1 MSTCHWCLSVNGGVA
16 ELLQEYCAGS
26 LSAEVEKEVSED
38 LKFCSDCVEAY
49 HREKENVPGL
59 HGRLWKLETSRL
71 LRAFSDAEKGAL
83 SDNDLICVDEDG
95 CEAGVPDLN
104 PAQYA
109 YDLTVPMF
117 EVLKYP
123 YLLAHPE
130 LSEMCVRAI
139 CKMAEYDSFVVTDKY
154 AGIYLLLVH
163 PNETVRRWAIEA
175 AKSLGKVD
183 RDDFYDFQD
192 IFSCMFYIVEL
203 GIPQNLADMD
213 MPYNPMTKMTWLPP
227 HLYDSSNAKNYWLGI
242 CMLLTQLDAQAMDSL
257 FLGPDKQ
264 ANILNCILNT
274 IEKDTDDEEMDPFW
288 PVLRCFMVILDCLG
302 SRIWGQIEPSQ
313 AFQAITGSPSYIAAI
328 ERIKEQTR
336 IPQIKT
342 ESVNDDDMVTCS
354 QMVYNS
360 STNVSQDKQSKSSR
374 TTDSSVMY
382 EEMNSLVNLM
392 NSDMGL
398 PFSVKDSTFLWF
410 IPFVKSV
417 MDLDDRSVI
426 YIGEV
431 VHFLCGGI
439 STDPLNRNVCIS
451 DKVAE
456 FFALILIHIIEL
468 HKESDRMNMLY
479 YCAPKW
485 VGVLVKCATLPVEA
499 FVHTSEGSASHSVSS
514 TSSRVRAPRKVST
527 SRTVPQACIKIIR
540 SLLKEGSR
548 INPNSKC
555 NEFLNL
561 VNKQLRE
568 GPQKEWKLNRSEIQ
582 DLQSCLKNYVK
593 MIVNRP
599 TTNAPP
605 PEPLKIVGPK
615 PTTTPPLQSSDE
627 DSGSSGIAELK
638 HTLKHEAPWDCNEGL
653 TSDLRDSNGVWTGRD
668 LKEEKETEGFVELNN
683 DSRPTRAIVS
693 SLKTSQCK
701 IQEIKSRLGS
711 LMTKKSN
718 SERDG
723 PGTTF
728 AQDKPQS
735 VLSSGRD
742 EVEMP
747 ADPSCAQEESFDNEE
762 LDDLPLSILRT
773 TFIRNK
779 VSKSG
784 KRHTEHIDQSPPQSP
799 SGIIV
804 ISDEDD
810 DAVQT
815 GLCFSDTS
823 KIKHEHEPIDASG
836 QNHSPLRDY
845 DGDMSESQVF
855 EFETLE
861 DMASAWSDQGSGSKI
876 ISERTQKDS
885 PVRPTVLTVSTT
897 SGVLDTQPVS
907 DDDIERACQ
916 QVEELEKLKTPTQEC
931 KRGIV
936 KKRDLLVDAK
946 PLRSK
951 CLSEKSKL
959 VKKQAK
965 EGLPA
970 LRKSNSKLCLNR
982 LETKMPSSLT
992 TSLTSAISH
1001 KTSIPAIVP
1010 PKKVRKAIVPASTA
1024 ERLGLKKKERKA
1036 FDLSQRTL
1044 DSLDELRRYGASV
1057 NVPQT
1062 KKSTRQTKR
1071 SKVTSP
1077 QKRVVSVS
1085 NKKLLASQE
1094 CQFFRQSKQASGGR
1108 TSANVPKK
1116 RDPINSEENLRPSFV
1131 TAEEDE
1137 DEDLPC
1143 SQPDP
1148 VSPVET
1154 LNATCSLQ
1162 KKDPQADSTPASS
1175 VSSSMNSFVSPYF
1188 QSNYEVTPGPSD
1200 QDTRKEEKGAG
1211 DDDEDSDWMHLTQME
1226 PTDMEI
1232 CSQME
1237 GENFF
1242 HPQPD
1247 PVDLDSDKQVPFQ
1260 EIAGLSDWTR
1270 PVQATDNGPETPL
1283 VPQSFK
1289 KPTTS
1294 PPSVTRLDQ
1303 EDDRL
1308 FLKPGMSPISLK
1320 KAKPSTTKI
1329 YATSKSRNASLA
1341 QEMENTA
1348 KAKCL
1353 SASTPAGRGRPA
1365 RSVGCAQNVPEPS
1378 QTIFRKPFPP
1388 KERLYRPIASQKP
1401 PPKPIPPP
1409 QQPPPRPPQNVPH
1422 PPGQPIL
1429 PIQHCN
1435 IGSTPQPSTSKTCP
1449 RPDALVHRQIP
1460 NQDVGFRYDPNYL
1473 IQGILS
1479 WTFDMFSNYKQ
1490 FGLPSEICE
1499 LPLETVGLNFNSYD
1513 EYYNT
1518 FYPVLLTNA
1527 FEELAG
1533 EWLENKESGKVVSHD
1548 LKVVANDKCNNFW
1561 NVSFTAS
1568 ITSIEECCQLYPK
1581 EEDLVI
1587 LWLPQNRSS
1596 YLWPGHSIF
1605 DHQEHFGYVQRSSV
1619 FNQTA
1624 GQSPTL
1630 NLTIRIL
1637 GNVSLVNQQMVRCD
1651 VVGSLVSTMREF
1663 KAICRLRNCSMRRP
1677 LLSPQAPFFQSGP
1690 EVIPSLPG
1698 YNSDQVRAVKTAMSI
1713 IRNRLNN
1720 PKICLIHGPPGTGKS
1735 KTIVGLLQNLF
1746 HEGVNMQAKS
1756 RQMRVLVC
1764 APSNAAID
1772 SLMKKIIVV
1781 FKEKCKN
1788 VQGNCGYINLVRLGN
1803 DRTISES
1810 MKPFSLDNQVKS
1822 RIEKYQAGHHKD
1834 VHRHGLQLDE
1844 EIDRISNLLPK
1855 LKKKDRE
1862 FEEMAAQKSKL
1873 LKERQALSS
1882 ELRKT
1887 RSAKQV
1893 TQTQVLIDAHVIC
1906 CTLSTSGSSLLESAF
1921 RRLGHEP
1928 FGCVIVDEAGQ
1939 ATETETLIPM
1949 LYRCNALVLVGDP
1962 NQLPPTVISQRAK
1975 ELNYGQSLM
1984 ARLVTVL
1991 DNSSKDNNIPSPVI
2005 FLSNQYRMHPDICRF
2020 PSKHVYHNALKT
2032 DNETAERRVNLSW
2045 PFQPYQVFDV
2055 TDGQEVKERDSF
2067 SNPKEIQLVRF
2078 LLDLIAV
2085 KQQVRVGVITPYKAQ
2100 KDRINR
2106 EVAKL
2111 NLVPLGP
2118 RVEVDTVDGFQGREM
2133 DCIIVSCV
2141 RASHEQGNIGF
2152 LGNRQRLNV
2161 TITRAKCS
2169 LFILGHLRTLREN
2182 NEWGALIKDAATR
2195 DVIIQTNEMT
2205 FKADAM
2211 KIFKQDRPRS
2221 LSHLPREPVPPR
2233 PAAASCRAAPPSMR
2247 RSTHPAPVFHARDSA
2262 PQRRPSSL
2270 SPPQATETRDPRL
2283 MVQHPQAPQH
2293 RPEWDSRAEVR
2304 RDPRLERLRDPQFER
2319 DPRGRSSPEQYPQ
2332 AGYQDNRRWAD
2343 RERRHSPASTS
2354 YPRDRVGRPL
2364 RDPRQTDSYRYGATA
2379 SSNHHTHTQKRP
2391 TDQQWIPPT
2400 DAKRAKR

>member
-313 AFQAITGSPSYIAAI
+313 AFQAITGSPSYIA
-328 ERIKEQTR
+328 
-336 IPQIKT
+336 IKT

-360 STNVSQDKQSKSSR
+360 STNVSQVIISNPVYCP
-374 TTDSSVMY
+374 DSSVMY

-1527 FEELAG
+1527 FEE
-1533 EWLENKESGKVVSHD
+1533 V
-1548 LKVVANDKCNNFW
+1548 
-1561 NVSFTAS
+1561 NVLFL
-1568 ITSIEECCQLYPK
+1568 CRP
-1581 EEDLVI
+1581 
-1587 LWLPQNRSS
+1587 
-1596 YLWPGHSIF
+1596 
-1605 DHQEHFGYVQRSSV
+1605 
-1619 FNQTA
+1619 A

-1746 HEGVNMQAKS
+1746 HEVCGVNMQAKS

-1822 RIEKYQAGHHKD
+1822 RIGKSGEHSRYYL
-1834 VHRHGLQLDE
+1834 GLNEGVLKSPWGKGRDLALGLLDLPPC
-1844 EIDRISNLLPK
+1844 IHLL
-1855 LKKKDRE
+1855 L
-1862 FEEMAAQKSKL
+1862 Q
-1873 LKERQALSS
+1873 
-1882 ELRKT
+1882 T

-2055 TDGQEVKERDSF
+2055 TDGQEVKERDLHCKCYK
-2067 SNPKEIQLVRF
+2067 NPLLF
-2078 LLDLIAV
+2078 LIS
-2085 KQQVRVGVITPYKAQ
+2085 
-2100 KDRINR
+2100 
-2106 EVAKL
+2106 
-2111 NLVPLGP
+2111 PLGP

>member
-1 MSTCHWCLSVNGGVA
+1 MYVIVYQDELTYRAVWIKHLCDTMSTCRWCLSVNGGVP

-26 LSAEVEKEVSED
+26 RSAKDEKVTAD
-38 LKFCSDCVEAY
+38 FKLCTDCVEAY

-59 HGRLWKLETSRL
+59 HRRLWKLDTSRL
-71 LRAFSDAEKGAL
+71 LRAFSEAEKGAL
-83 SDNDLICVDEDG
+83 PANDLFCVEKDG
-95 CEAGVPDLN
+95 REAGVPDLN

-109 YDLTVPMF
+109 YELKVPMF
-117 EVLKYP
+117 EVLKFP
-123 YLLAHPE
+123 YLLAHPK

-139 CKMAEYDSFVVTDKY
+139 CMMAEYDSFEVYEKS

-227 HLYDSSNAKNYWLGI
+227 HLYDSSNAKHYWLGI
-242 CMLLTQLDAQAMDSL
+242 CMLLTQFDAQAMDSL
-257 FLGPDKQ
+257 FLGPNKQ

-274 IEKDTDDEEMDPFW
+274 IEKGTEDEEMDPFW
-288 PVLRCFMVILDCLG
+288 PALRCFMVILDCLG

-360 STNVSQDKQSKSSR
+360 STNVSQDKRSKSSR
-374 TTDSSVMY
+374 SIDSSVVY
-382 EEMNSLVNLM
+382 EEMNSLVNIM
-392 NSDMGL
+392 NSDIGQ
-398 PFSVKDSTFLWF
+398 PFSVKESTFLWL

-431 VHFLCGGI
+431 VHFLCGEI
-439 STDPLNRNVCIS
+439 STDILNRNVCIS
-451 DKVAE
+451 DKVTE
-456 FFALILIHIIEL
+456 FFALILVHVIEL
-468 HKESDRMNMLY
+468 HLVSGRMNMLY

-499 FVHTSEGSASHSVSS
+499 FVHTSEGSASHTVSS
-514 TSSRVRAPRKVST
+514 TTSRVRAPRKVST
-527 SRTVPQACIKIIR
+527 SGTVPQACMKIIR

-555 NEFLNL
+555 NGFLNL

-568 GPQKEWKLNRSEIQ
+568 GPQKEWRLKRSEILE
-582 DLQSCLKNYVK
+582 LQICLKNYVK
-593 MIVNRP
+593 MIINRP
-599 TTNAPP
+599 TTNTPP
-605 PEPLKIVGPK
+605 PVPLKIEVG
-615 PTTTPPLQSSDE
+615 PTTTPLQSSDE

-638 HTLKHEAPWDCNEGL
+638 HTLKHEGPWDYNGGI
-653 TSDLRDSNGVWTGRD
+653 TSSLMDSNGVWTGRD
-668 LKEEKETEGFVELNN
+668 LKDEPETEGFVELNS
-683 DSRPTRAIVS
+683 DPRPTQAIVS
-693 SLKTSQCK
+693 SLVEDLCK
-701 IQEIKSRLGS
+701 IQEIKSILGS
-711 LMTKKSN
+711 PMIKKSN

-762 LDDLPLSILRT
+762 LDDVPRSILRNQ
-773 TFIRNK
+773 FIRNK

-784 KRHTEHIDQSPPQSP
+784 IRHTEHIDQSPPQSP

-823 KIKHEHEPIDASG
+823 KIKDEHEPIDASG

-855 EFETLE
+855 EFEKPE
-861 DMASAWSDQGSGSKI
+861 DMVPAWCVQGMESKI
-876 ISERTQKDS
+876 LPERPQKDS
-885 PVRPTVLTVSTT
+885 PVRPTVSIVSTT
-897 SGVLDTQPVS
+897 SGELDTEPVS
-907 DDDIERACQ
+907 DKEIERVC
-916 QVEELEKLKTPTQEC
+916 VLDC
-931 KRGIV
+931 
-936 KKRDLLVDAK
+936 VDAK
-946 PLRSK
+946 PLHSK
-951 CLSEKSKL
+951 FLSKKSKL
-959 VKKQAK
+959 VNKQAGEVGK
-965 EGLPA
+965 DAVQPVIPE
-970 LRKSNSKLCLNR
+970 LRKSNSSLNR

-992 TSLTSAISH
+992 TSLPSAISH
-1001 KTSIPAIVP
+1001 KTSTPVIVP
-1010 PKKVRKAIVPASTA
+1010 PKKVRKAIEHASTA
-1024 ERLGLKKKERKA
+1024 ERLGLNKVKKA
-1036 FDLSQRTL
+1036 FDLSMQ
-1044 DSLDELRRYGASV
+1044 SLDPVDASV

-1062 KKSTRQTKR
+1062 KTSTRQTKS

-1108 TSANVPKK
+1108 SSVKVPKK

-1143 SQPDP
+1143 SHPDP
-1148 VSPVET
+1148 VCQVEQ
-1154 LNATCSLQ
+1154 LNAICRLPINDQ
-1162 KKDPQADSTPASS
+1162 PADFPRVSS
-1175 VSSSMNSFVSPYF
+1175 VSSSMNSCVSPYF
-1188 QSNYEVTPGPSD
+1188 QRS
-1200 QDTRKEEKGAG
+1200 
-1211 DDDEDSDWMHLTQME
+1211 
-1226 PTDMEI
+1226 EI
-1232 CSQME
+1232 E
-1237 GENFF
+1237 
-1242 HPQPD
+1242 
-1247 PVDLDSDKQVPFQ
+1247 
-1260 EIAGLSDWTR
+1260 GLSDWTR
-1270 PVQATDNGPETPL
+1270 PVQADNGPETPL

-1294 PPSVTRLDQ
+1294 PPSVTRFDPG
-1303 EDDRL
+1303 DDHL
-1308 FLKPGMSPISLK
+1308 FLKPGMSSISLK

-1348 KAKCL
+1348 NAKCL

-1378 QTIFRKPFPP
+1378 
-1388 KERLYRPIASQKP
+1388 KERLYKPIAPQKP
-1401 PPKPIPPP
+1401 LPINIPPPP
-1409 QQPPPRPPQNVPH
+1409 QQPPRRPPQNVPH

-1429 PIQHCN
+1429 PIQHCT

-1479 WTFDMFSNYKQ
+1479 WTFDMFSNYKE

-1499 LPLETVGLNFNSYD
+1499 LQLETVGLNFNSYD

-1527 FEELAG
+1527 FEELAS
-1533 EWLENKESGKVVSHD
+1533 EWLKNKESGKVMSHN
-1548 LKVVANDKCNNFW
+1548 LKIVANDKCNSFW
-1561 NVSFTAS
+1561 SVSCTAS
-1568 ITSIEECCQLYPK
+1568 ITAIEECYQLYPK

-1587 LWLPQNRSS
+1587 LWQPQNTSS
-1596 YLWPGHSIF
+1596 YF
-1605 DHQEHFGYVQRSSV
+1605 DHQERFGYVQRSSV

-1637 GNVSLVNQQMVRCD
+1637 GNVSLVNQQTVRCD

-1663 KAICRLRNCSMRRP
+1663 KAICRLRNGSMLRP

-1690 EVIPSLPG
+1690 EIIPSLNLPG
-1698 YNSDQVRAVKTAMSI
+1698 YNSDQVRAVRTAMSI
-1713 IRNRLNN
+1713 IRNRLKN

-1862 FEEMAAQKSKL
+1862 YEEMAAQKSKL
-1873 LKERQALSS
+1873 LKERQALSF

-1921 RRLGHEP
+1921 RHLGHEP

-2078 LLDLIAV
+2078 LLELIAE

-2233 PAAASCRAAPPSMR
+2233 PAAGSCRAAPPSMR
-2247 RSTHPAPVFHARDSA
+2247 RSTHPAPVFHARDNAS
-2262 PQRRPSSL
+2262 QWRPSSL

-2283 MVQHPQAPQH
+2283 MVQHPQAPQ
-2293 RPEWDSRAEVR
+2293 P
-2304 RDPRLERLRDPQFER
+2304 
-2319 DPRGRSSPEQYPQ
+2319 
-2332 AGYQDNRRWAD
+2332 
-2343 RERRHSPASTS
+2343 
-2354 YPRDRVGRPL
+2354 
-2364 RDPRQTDSYRYGATA
+2364 
-2379 SSNHHTHTQKRP
+2379 
-2391 TDQQWIPPT
+2391 
-2400 DAKRAKR
+2400 